1 MIKQYG
7 DYFQE
12 TQYLALSSMLIYG
25 FDSYPNRE
33 SLKYT
38 FFSIYVSV
46 FPKV

>member
-1 MIKQYG
+1 MIKQYRE
-7 DYFQE
+7 YFKE

-33 SLKYT
+33 SFKYT
-38 FFSIYVSV
+38 LCSIYVSV